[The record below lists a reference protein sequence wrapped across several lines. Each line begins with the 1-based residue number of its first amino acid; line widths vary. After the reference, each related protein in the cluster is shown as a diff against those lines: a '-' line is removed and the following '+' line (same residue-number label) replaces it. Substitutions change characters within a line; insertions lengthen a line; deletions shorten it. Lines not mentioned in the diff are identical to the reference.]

1 MVFGGSLV
9 VFGGSWWF
17 LVVLCGSHLVLG
29 GSERFLWFL
38 VALGSSMGFLVVLV
52 VLGGTW

>member
-17 LVVLCGSHLVLG
+17 LVVLCGSPLVLG

-52 VLGGTW
+52 VLGGS

>member
-1 MVFGGSLV
+1 MVL
-9 VFGGSWWF
+9 GGSWPFLWF
-17 LVVLCGSHLVLG
+17 LVVLCSSPLVLG

-52 VLGGTW
+52 VLGGS